1 MDFGVFCGLF
11 VVCICVYIIYSA
23 GYVELPIVLLYLLR
37 CLVYHMLSKT
47 RRNSRSLHRVMA
59 CICYVYFDAWCITYC
74 SKREETLEVYTV
86 IGEVLVLGLLVVVWK
101 IPYSGC
107 ILNTAVVME
116 AGKMVCGYHTAV
128 YLVHG
133 SCMCYT
139 WYVLVVSPDVV
150 DIGSESF
157 VVYLSCVYYVRLVMP
172 SYLLFCCTR
181 VSTSMLGIAHAV
193 QNERKL
199 WNFTQ

>member
-1 MDFGVFCGLF
+1 MFDGLCRATYCS
-11 VVCICVYIIYSA
+11 VVPGI
-23 GYVELPIVLLYLLR
+23 
-37 CLVYHMLSKT
+37 
-47 RRNSRSLHRVMA
+47 
-59 CICYVYFDAWCITYC
+59 YFDAWCITCCPKREETPEVYSAVVMAYICYIYFDAWCITCC